1 MLRRLKIDP
10 EFQSKIPPLTFE
22 ELNLLETN
30 ILEEGRILNPLIV
43 WNGLIVDGHNRFA
56 ILKNHPE
63 IKYTVL
69 EKEFA
74 NRYEAIVWI
83 CRNQLGRR
91 NLTLEQKK
99 YLVGKQ
105 YEAEKKMTP
114 FQGNQYTLVRQS
126 GADQIDP
133 HQKLSEG
140 RHQTRARIA
149 KDTNTSEGFVQRAE
163 KFARCVDV
171 AEEAIPGTRAKI
183 LSGEVKPTAA
193 ELAAVSHAT
202 PEERPALVAELCK
215 PKERK
220 MADRK
225 EKKAAST
232 IVRAKAEEPKIE
244 ASGTCEPA
252 EPPPAPSSELA
263 PKPVKIDNQQ
273 LLEIAAS
280 RYHAKRLAT
289 GSDMLCEIKAAADNL
304 KERWEQT
311 FRYYPD
317 LFTDP
322 DNRAAVGKIVR
333 DLMNYL
339 KRMEERTE

>member
-91 NLTLEQKK
+91 NLKPEQFK
-99 YLVGKQ
+99 YVLGQQ
-105 YEAEKKMTP
+105 YEAEKLATN
-114 FQGNQYTLVRQS
+114 FNGNRFTS
-126 GADQIDP
+126 GD
-133 HQKLSEG
+133 K
-140 RHQTRARIA
+140 TRCGQNVHTYKPERTAERIA
-149 KDTNTSEGFVQRAE
+149 RENNTNEKAVRRAGQFSKGVDAAE
-163 KFARCVDV
+163 KV
-171 AEEAIPGTRAKI
+171 APGIKQEI
-183 LSGEVKPTAA
+183 LTGSIKPTEQAVAA
-193 ELAAVSHAT
+193 IAKAPE
-202 PEERPALVAELCK
+202 EERPALVAELRK
-215 PKERK
+215 PQKK
-220 MADRK
+220 
-225 EKKAAST
+225 KKAEKET
-232 IVRAKAEEPKIE
+232 T
-244 ASGTCEPA
+244 GLPA
-252 EPPPAPSSELA
+252 
-263 PKPVKIDNQQ
+263 PVKIDNQQ

-289 GSDMLCEIKAAADNL
+289 GSDMLCEIEAAADSL

-311 FRYYPD
+311 FQYYPD

-322 DNRAAVGKIVR
+322 NNRAAVGKIVQ
-333 DLMNYL
+333 DLMRYL
-339 KRMEERTE
+339 KEMEERTE

>member
-99 YLVGKQ
+99 YLMGKQ
-105 YEAEKKMTP
+105 YEAEKNVSYNR
-114 FQGNQYTLVRQS
+114 GNQYTSLEKS
-126 GADQIDP
+126 GCSQFGNS
-133 HQKLSEG
+133 QNRRTCS
-140 RHQTRARIA
+140 RIA
-149 KDTNTSEGFVQRAE
+149 KENGVSKNTVLRSET
-163 KFARCVDV
+163 FAKEVDL
-171 AEEAIPGTRAKI
+171 ADEAVPGTRAKI

-215 PKERK
+215 PKNQ
-220 MADRK
+220 
-225 EKKAAST
+225 KKA
-232 IVRAKAEEPKIE
+232 IKEGVDKAVVV
-244 ASGTCEPA
+244 
-252 EPPPAPSSELA
+252 A
-263 PKPVKIDNQQ
+263 PKNATPTPAKQVESSPSAELPAPVKINNKQ

-289 GSDMLCEIKAAADNL
+289 GSDMLCEIEAAADSL

-311 FRYYPD
+311 FQYYPD

-322 DNRAAVGKIVR
+322 DNRAAVGKIVQA
-333 DLMNYL
+333 LMHYL
-339 KRMEERTE
+339 KEMEERTK

>member
-69 EKEFA
+69 EKEFT

-91 NLTLEQKK
+91 NLTPEQRK
-99 YLVGKQ
+99 YLIGKQ
-105 YEAEKKMTP
+105 YEAEK
-114 FQGNQYTLVRQS
+114 QS
-126 GADQIDP
+126 NGGDRKSSAKKSVGQNDQLIGKK
-133 HQKLSEG
+133 H
-140 RHQTRARIA
+140 TRLRIA
-149 KDTNTSEGFVQRAE
+149 DENNVNESFVRRAE
-163 KFARCVDV
+163 SFANGVDA
-171 AEEAIPGTRAKI
+171 AEEAIFGTRAKI

-202 PEERPALVAELCK
+202 PEERPALVAEFCK

-220 MADRK
+220 MAGRK

-244 ASGTCEPA
+244 ASETCELA

-263 PKPVKIDNQQ
+263 PQPVKIDNKQ

-280 RYHAKRLAT
+280 RYHVKRLAT
-289 GSDMLCEIKAAADNL
+289 GSDMLCEIEAAADSL

-311 FRYYPD
+311 FQYYPD

-322 DNRAAVGKIVR
+322 DNRAAIGKIVQAMMR
-333 DLMNYL
+333 YL
-339 KRMEERTE
+339 KEMEERTK

>member
-91 NLTLEQKK
+91 NLKPEQFK
-99 YLVGKQ
+99 YVLGQQ
-105 YEAEKKMTP
+105 YEAEKLATN
-114 FQGNQYTLVRQS
+114 FNGNRFTS
-126 GADQIDP
+126 GD
-133 HQKLSEG
+133 K
-140 RHQTRARIA
+140 TRCGQNVHTYKPERTAERIA
-149 KDTNTSEGFVQRAE
+149 RENNTNEKAVRRAGQFSKGVDAAE
-163 KFARCVDV
+163 KV
-171 AEEAIPGTRAKI
+171 APGIKQEI
-183 LSGEVKPTAA
+183 LTGSIKPTEQAVAA
-193 ELAAVSHAT
+193 IAKA
-202 PEERPALVAELCK
+202 PQEERPALVAELRK
-215 PKERK
+215 PQKK
-220 MADRK
+220 
-225 EKKAAST
+225 KKAEKET
-232 IVRAKAEEPKIE
+232 T
-244 ASGTCEPA
+244 GLPA
-252 EPPPAPSSELA
+252 
-263 PKPVKIDNQQ
+263 PVKIDNQQ

-289 GSDMLCEIKAAADNL
+289 GSDMLCEIEAAADSL

-311 FRYYPD
+311 FQYYPD

-322 DNRAAVGKIVR
+322 GNRTAVGKIVR

>member
-30 ILEEGRILNPLIV
+30 ILEEGRILSPLIV

-83 CRNQLGRR
+83 CKNQLGRR
-91 NLTLEQKK
+91 NLTPEQRK
-99 YLVGKQ
+99 YLIGKQ
-105 YEAEKKMTP
+105 YEAEK
-114 FQGNQYTLVRQS
+114 QS
-126 GADQIDP
+126 NGGDRKSSAKKSVGQNDQLIGKK
-133 HQKLSEG
+133 H
-140 RHQTRARIA
+140 TRLRIA
-149 KDTNTSEGFVQRAE
+149 DENNVNESFVRRAE
-163 KFARCVDV
+163 SFANGVDA
-171 AEEAIPGTRAKI
+171 AEEAVSGTRAKI

-193 ELAAVSHAT
+193 ELAAVSRAA

-215 PKERK
+215 PKEQK
-220 MADRK
+220 KAGRK

-232 IVRAKAEEPKIE
+232 VRAKAEEAETK
-244 ASGTCEPA
+244 ASELCEPA
-252 EPPPAPSSELA
+252 ELPSDPSPELA
-263 PKPVKIDNQQ
+263 PQSVKIDNQQ

-280 RYHAKRLAT
+280 RYHAKRRAT
-289 GSDMLCEIKAAADNL
+289 GSDMLCKIEAAADNL
-304 KERWEQT
+304 KQRWEQA
-311 FRYYPD
+311 FQYYPD
-317 LFTDP
+317 LLTDC
-322 DNRAAVGKIVR
+322 DNRAAVVKIVQS
-333 DLMNYL
+333 LSSYL
-339 KRMEERTE
+339 NEVEERTL